1 MKKYILVLVI
11 ALFSISTMFSQ
22 TIIPGG
28 GTGEG
33 GEGFCKCCED
43 DYVDPL
49 TGAPYLGQEDAYDE
63 CYASCT
69 AGVDS
74 CAVPIDSSLLF
85 LLFAGGSLGV
95 YFISKNNKKRQFE
108 I

>member
-22 TIIPGG
+22 PPIPGG

-33 GEGFCKCCED
+33 GEGFCQCCED
-43 DYVDPL
+43 DYIDPL

-69 AGVDS
+69 AVLTL
-74 CAVPIDSSLLF
+74 VLYLLILHYCF
-85 LLFAGGSLGV
+85 FYLQEV
-95 YFISKNNKKRQFE
+95 H
-108 I
+108 